1 MPIDPAHD
9 RLLIRSHSA
18 YDANYKSNR
27 RAKTTNANYWIFM
40 LFARCAHDGQTATAR
55 IWAAE
60 SGQRVRLSRT
70 SADQQNPIKSEN
82 SKRHGAQPRF
92 SFRSRRFETTHN
104 DPVIA
109 SSYSFRKH
117 SGTNPSEA
125 SRNVTQRKEI
135 VIRCIEADLAPR
147 F

>member
-60 SGQRVRLSRT
+60 SGQRVPLSRT
-70 SADQQNPIKSEN
+70 SPDQQNPIKSEN
-82 SKRHGAQPRF
+82 SVSPGSLLWYFIARFTYSLLNKRF
-92 SFRSRRFETTHN
+92 
-104 DPVIA
+104 
-109 SSYSFRKH
+109 Y
-117 SGTNPSEA
+117 
-125 SRNVTQRKEI
+125 
-135 VIRCIEADLAPR
+135 
-147 F
+147 